1 MTEIILCD
9 ISKYQGAVN
18 FVKMEDAGAKGVII
32 RKQVGYKTDPR
43 FWENFEAAKLTN
55 LKVTIYGV
63 PFLTW
68 DIDRQIDTLIEGLVP
83 GDLDFPP
90 EGDIE
95 RRHIYGR
102 QYAIGE
108 VLQYMHGVEAWW
120 GAATFYTAKFVW
132 EEMYSNKH
140 GWVDDWDLHVANYT
154 TADYPHYIPIGWE
167 RDAGGVI
174 VPKDKRFGIW
184 QYSADGNYMGN
195 AYGCESRDVDL
206 NKMMQWYW
214 DKWINDIIIPTPELP
229 ADALTQLW
237 VQGLAHG
244 WELVQ

>member
-1 MTEIILCD
+1 MSEIILTD
-9 ISKYQGAVN
+9 ISEYQGAVN
-18 FVKMEDAGAKGVII
+18 FVKMEDAGAQGVII
-32 RKQVGYKTDPR
+32 RKQVGYKTDRR

-63 PFLTW
+63 PFLAW
-68 DIDRQIDTLIEGLVP
+68 DIDRQIDTLIEGLAVS
-83 GDLDFPP
+83 DLDFPP

-102 QYAIGE
+102 AYAIGE

-132 EEMYSNKH
+132 EEMYSNKE
-140 GWVDDWDLHVANYT
+140 GWIDDWDLHVANYT
-154 TADYPHYIPIGWE
+154 RADYPHYIPKGWLFYQNG
-167 RDAGGVI
+167 AI
-174 VPKDKRFGIW
+174 VAKDKRFGIW

-195 AYGCESRDVDL
+195 TYGCESRDVDL
-206 NKMMQWYW
+206 NKVSQWYW
-214 DKWINDIIIPTPELP
+214 DEWIDENITPIPELP